1 MTSQKRADDTS
12 QKYDN
17 ATQELL
23 NAFPGGA
30 VLIEVDGT
38 IITINDAAI
47 RRSGKRV
54 AELIGAKL
62 FDLFP
67 SDLAKARKAH
77 VDEVVRS
84 GKPLRFQDVRDGIRF
99 DHSLYPLFDQRHQV
113 HQVAVFSQDI
123 TEMYRVQT
131 EHTRLKRQVDQQ
143 ARTLSGI
150 LSASAD
156 LIYVFDKD
164 IRYKYVNLPGARALG
179 ISPHDIVGKT
189 WKELG
194 LPRKSMRHMIRLADV
209 VFATGRPQTEE
220 LQWGG
225 PEGATVY
232 YEYILTPIVNVH
244 GEVDAV
250 VSTSRNITQR
260 KAVEIALAESELK
273 YRELVESANSIILK
287 IDTGGIITFV
297 NEFGQRFFGHTER
310 ELIGRHVV
318 GTIVPETETSGREM
332 KALAN
337 DIVAHPKEYQD
348 NVNENITKDGRRV
361 WVSWT
366 NRAIYT
372 KDVVTGILCVGNDI
386 TELKRAEDSLRESE
400 ARFKR
405 LFEESPIGAEL
416 YDAEGG
422 LLTMNAACLDI
433 FGVTSVDQMK
443 RLDLFTDPNVPDH
456 AKELLRAGEAVR
468 FETQFDFEKIKA
480 LDLYDTTKS
489 GVRTLDVLMTPLGE
503 GEDGPTRG
511 FLVQVQDVTK
521 RKQAEENL
529 NMELAINTALATLY
543 TPLVSPATTMEEM
556 TATILEQTR
565 RLTGSKHG
573 YVSLIDPETGDNVV
587 YTFVQMLKDGQCGI
601 PGGQQRIAF
610 PVGPDGRYPGLWGHA
625 LNTKEAFYTNAPTT
639 HPASTGIPEGH
650 VLLERFLSMPVLV
663 GEELAGQIAL
673 ANSATEYTDQDL
685 DAIQRLAE
693 FYALAI
699 VRMRIEKGLQEA
711 RDEMEQRVKERTREL
726 SDSKKQLSRI
736 IEFLPDPT
744 FVIDA
749 KGSIIAWNKAVEN
762 LTGVKADE
770 MIGHDH
776 YDYAVPFYGKRR
788 PVLIDLVLTANEEV
802 ERTYNWVR
810 YEKDTLTV
818 EAFIPSL
825 NGRPAYLWAKATPLY
840 NREGRV
846 VGAIESVR
854 DITELKEAEKSL
866 QKAHNELEQRVR
878 ERTHELQVEI
888 EERRIAEAEL
898 RTTAEE
904 LKRSNLEL
912 EQFAY
917 IASHDLQEPLRTI
930 ASSVKL
936 LEKWY
941 GDKLG
946 EEADTFIGYAV
957 NGTKHMQ
964 QLIKDLLAYSRVT
977 TRGADF
983 VPVEGGA
990 IVTEALNNL
999 KVAIEESGATIT
1011 SDSLP
1016 TVKGD
1021 RGQLVQLFQNLI
1033 GNALKFRGERLP
1045 EVHIGATSDS
1055 TNKNKEWQFFV
1066 RDNGIGFDMQYG
1078 EKIFVIFQ
1086 QLHTIE
1092 EYPGTGMGLAICKKI
1107 VERHGGRIWVE
1118 SEPGKGSTFYFTL
1131 PLQ

>member
-1 MTSQKRADDTS
+1 MASQKRANDTLQEYDD
-12 QKYDN
+12 
-17 ATQELL
+17 ATQALL

-38 IITINDAAI
+38 IVTVNNAAVHQ
-47 RRSGKRV
+47 SGKRIE
-54 AELIGAKL
+54 ELIGAKL
-62 FDLFP
+62 FDLVP
-67 SDLAKARKAH
+67 SDLAKARKAR

-113 HQVAVFSQDI
+113 HQVAIFSQNI

-131 EHTRLKRQVDQQ
+131 EHTHLKRQVDQQ

-164 IRYKYVNLPGARALG
+164 IRYQYVNLPGARALG
-179 ISPHDIVGKT
+179 LAPQDIVGKT

-194 LPRKSMRHMIRLADV
+194 LPVKSMRHMITLANV

-220 LQWGG
+220 LQWDD
-225 PEGATVY
+225 PEGATLY
-232 YEYILTPIVNVH
+232 YEYVLTPIVNVH

-250 VSTSRNITQR
+250 VSTSRDITVR
-260 KAVEIALAESELK
+260 KEAEITLAKSELK

-287 IDTGGIITFV
+287 MDIEGIITFI
-297 NEFGQRFFGHTER
+297 NEFGQQFFGHTES
-310 ELIGRHVV
+310 ELIGHHIV
-318 GTIVPETETSGREM
+318 GTIVPDTEASGRDM
-332 KALAN
+332 RAFVD
-337 DIVAHPKEYQD
+337 DIVAHPKEHQD

-361 WVSWT
+361 WVNWT

-372 KDVVTGILCVGNDI
+372 DGAVTGILCVGNDI
-386 TELKRAEDSLRESE
+386 SELKR
-400 ARFKR
+400 
-405 LFEESPIGAEL
+405 
-416 YDAEGG
+416 
-422 LLTMNAACLDI
+422 
-433 FGVTSVDQMK
+433 
-443 RLDLFTDPNVPDH
+443 
-456 AKELLRAGEAVR
+456 
-468 FETQFDFEKIKA
+468 
-480 LDLYDTTKS
+480 
-489 GVRTLDVLMTPLGE
+489 
-503 GEDGPTRG
+503 
-511 FLVQVQDVTK
+511 
-521 RKQAEENL
+521 
-529 NMELAINTALATLY
+529 
-543 TPLVSPATTMEEM
+543 
-556 TATILEQTR
+556 
-565 RLTGSKHG
+565 
-573 YVSLIDPETGDNVV
+573 
-587 YTFVQMLKDGQCGI
+587 
-601 PGGQQRIAF
+601 
-610 PVGPDGRYPGLWGHA
+610 
-625 LNTKEAFYTNAPTT
+625 
-639 HPASTGIPEGH
+639 
-650 VLLERFLSMPVLV
+650 
-663 GEELAGQIAL
+663 
-673 ANSATEYTDQDL
+673 
-685 DAIQRLAE
+685 
-693 FYALAI
+693 
-699 VRMRIEKGLQEA
+699 A
-711 RDEMEQRVKERTREL
+711 RDEMEQRVRERTREL

-749 KGSIIAWNKAVEN
+749 KGSVIAWNKAVEK
-762 LTGVKADE
+762 LTGVTAGE
-770 MIGHDH
+770 MIGHSH
-776 YDYAVPFYGKRR
+776 YDYAVPFYGERR
-788 PVLIDLVLTANEEV
+788 PILVDLVLTANEEV

-810 YEKDTLTV
+810 YEKDTLTAEV
-818 EAFIPSL
+818 FVPSL
-825 NGRPAYLWAKATPLY
+825 KGQPAYLWAKAAPLY
-840 NREGRV
+840 NREGKV

-866 QKAHNELEQRVR
+866 QKAHDELEQRVR

-888 EERRIAEAEL
+888 EERRITEEEL

-904 LKRSNLEL
+904 LKRSNQEL
-912 EQFAY
+912 ERFAY

-977 TRGADF
+977 TRGAVF
-983 VPVEGGA
+983 APVEGNT
-990 IVTEALNNL
+990 IVTEALDNL
-999 KVAIEESGATIT
+999 KVAIEESGATVT
-1011 SDSLP
+1011 RDSLP
-1016 TVKGD
+1016 TIKGD

-1045 EVHIGATSDS
+1045 EVHIGATCDS
-1055 TNKNKEWQFFV
+1055 TDKEWQLFV
-1066 RDNGIGFDMQYG
+1066 RDNGIGFDMQYA

-1118 SEPGKGSTFYFTL
+1118 SELGKGSTFYFTI
-1131 PLQ
+1131 PHIGRHG